1 MTIKN
6 STKLFTLFFL
16 IVFSWISC
24 STTQSVSTL
33 PTKQDAL
40 VPIIKEYE
48 ALEKEIKEAYIAP
61 WPNLSEDK
69 FQHELAGYTKTL
81 NKLEKIDANL
91 LTASA
96 KINHNL
102 LQLILKDRIYRLN
115 FESHLF
121 PLNSEGGFLAGVVYG
136 IQNQRVESEED
147 FEKFQS
153 KLKALPS
160 YFHTRMD
167 QMQIGQVKGKSS
179 PKLVVENCIKLIDGV
194 LNTPRD
200 QLFFLNPV
208 KGNVDRTK
216 TVSTLLDKKILP
228 AYREFRAF
236 LAYEYLGKA
245 PQKVG
250 ISAITDGKAFYEQR
264 VKFFTTFDISPKE
277 VFDIGQ
283 AEVKRIRAEMQQI
296 IDGLG
301 FQGTFSEFLAFLRT
315 DPQFYPKTP
324 EALLQKAAWITTEMQ
339 GKLPLY
345 FGKLPRMPLT
355 VTPVPAA
362 LAPNYTGGRYSPGSY
377 ANKKSGQY
385 WVNTY
390 KLESRPYYVLP
401 ALSLHEGVPGHHL
414 QMMLAAEMD
423 NIPNFRQRTYLSAFG
438 EGWGLYSE
446 FLGKEA
452 GMYKTP
458 YEDFGRLTYEMWR
471 ACRLV
476 VDPGMH
482 YMDWTREKAVQF
494 MSENTALSL
503 HEVNTEIDRYIG
515 WPGQAVSYKIGELK
529 IRELRKL
536 AETELGDKFVIATFH
551 DKILENGS
559 VPLST
564 LTEIIKAYIKIEKA
578 KN

>member
-1 MTIKN
+1 MQKLIISLLFGCLFWLSCNTTKSTIATN
-6 STKLFTLFFL
+6 
-16 IVFSWISC
+16 
-24 STTQSVSTL
+24 L
-33 PTKQDAL
+33 PTDNIST
-40 VPIIKEYE
+40 IINDYE
-48 ALEKEIKEAYIAP
+48 ALGKQISEEYAAP
-61 WPNLSEDK
+61 WPNLSAEK
-69 FQHELAGYTKTL
+69 SKQALAGYTKILTRL
-81 NKLEKIDANL
+81 AEIDVHK
-91 LTASA
+91 LTASD

-102 LQLILKDRIYRLN
+102 LQLILKDRIYLLD

-121 PLNSEGGFLAGVVYG
+121 PLNSEGGFLAGVVYSL
-136 IQNQRVESEED
+136 QNQQVTNEED
-147 FEKFQS
+147 FERFQT
-153 KLKALPS
+153 KLNALPA
-160 YFHTRMD
+160 YFQTRMD
-167 QMQIGQVKGKSS
+167 QMQIGQAKGKSS

-194 LNTPRD
+194 LNTPKED
-200 QLFFLNPV
+200 LFFLNAV
-208 KGNVDRTK
+208 KGNAGRT
-216 TVSTLLDKKILP
+216 TVVSDLLDHKILP
-228 AYREFRAF
+228 AYREFRSF
-236 LAYEYLGKA
+236 LAYEYLGNA

-250 ISAITDGKAFYEQR
+250 ITGITDGKAFYEQR
-264 VKFFTTFDISPKE
+264 VQFFTTFDISPKE

-283 AEVKRIRAEMQQI
+283 AEVKRIRGEMQQI
-296 IDGLG
+296 IDELG
-301 FQGTFSEFLAFLRT
+301 FKGSFADFLVFLRT

-324 EALLQKAAWITTEMQ
+324 KALLQQAAWITSEMQ
-339 GKLPLY
+339 GKLPQY

-377 ANKKSGQY
+377 AGKKSGEY

-414 QMMLAAEMD
+414 QMMLSAEME
-423 NIPNFRQRTYLSAFG
+423 NIPTFRQQTYLSAFG
-438 EGWGLYSE
+438 EGWGLYAE

-482 YMDWTREKAVQF
+482 YMDWTRAQAVQF

-515 WPGQAVSYKIGELK
+515 WPAQAVSYKIGELK

-536 AETELGDKFVIATFH
+536 AESELGSKFDLAAFH

-564 LTEIIKAYIKIEKA
+564 LETIIQQYITLAKA

>member
-1 MTIKN
+1 M
-6 STKLFTLFFL
+6 KLKIIPLLLLFSL
-16 IVFSWISC
+16 SWLNC
-24 STTQSVSTL
+24 STTQPLAT
-33 PTKQDAL
+33 TKTITKDDIATIIQD
-40 VPIIKEYE
+40 YE
-48 ALEKEIKEAYIAP
+48 ALGKQLNEEFAAP
-61 WPNLSEDK
+61 WSNLSKEK
-69 FQHELAGYTKTL
+69 FAKELAGYTKILTRL
-81 NKLEKIDANL
+81 EQVEANKLVPSD
-91 LTASA
+91 

-102 LQLILKDRIYRLN
+102 LQLVLKDRVFHLA

-136 IQNQRVESEED
+136 IQNQRVTNEED
-147 FEKFQS
+147 FDKFQA
-153 KLKALPS
+153 KLSALPA
-160 YFHTRMD
+160 YFQTRMY
-167 QMQIGQVKGKSS
+167 QMQVGQAQGKSS

-194 LNTPRD
+194 LNTPKAE
-200 QLFFLNPV
+200 LFFLNAV
-208 KGNVDRTK
+208 KGQPDK
-216 TVSTLLDKKILP
+216 TTTILKIIETKILP
-228 AYREFRAF
+228 AYKEFRAF
-236 LAYEYLGKA
+236 LAYEYLANA

-250 ISAITDGKAFYEQR
+250 ITGITDGKAYYEQR

-283 AEVKRIRAEMQQI
+283 SEVKRIKAEMQQI
-296 IDGLG
+296 INSLNFDGS
-301 FQGTFSEFLAFLRT
+301 FTDFLTFLRT
-315 DPQFYPKTP
+315 DPQFYPATP
-324 EALLQKAAWITTEMQ
+324 KALLQQAAWITTEMQ
-339 GKLPLY
+339 GKLPQY

-377 ANKKSGQY
+377 EGKKPGEY

-414 QMMLAAEMD
+414 QMMLAAEME
-423 NIPNFRQRTYLSAFG
+423 NIPNFRQQTYLSAFG
-438 EGWGLYSE
+438 EGWGLYAE

-482 YMDWTREKAVQF
+482 YMDWTREEAVKF

-536 AETELGDKFVIATFH
+536 AETELGSKFDLASFH
-551 DKILENGS
+551 DTILENGS

-564 LTEIIKAYIKIEKA
+564 LTEIIKTYIQKEKT
-578 KN
+578 

>member
-1 MTIKN
+1 MQKITIPF
-6 STKLFTLFFL
+6 LFYCLFWL
-16 IVFSWISC
+16 SC
-24 STTQSVSTL
+24 STPQSALPIAISTNNIDEII
-33 PTKQDAL
+33 QD
-40 VPIIKEYE
+40 YE
-48 ALEKEIKEAYIAP
+48 ALGEQINEEFAAP
-61 WPNLSEDK
+61 WPNLSEEK
-69 FQHELAGYTKTL
+69 SKKELTEYTKIL
-81 NKLEKIDANL
+81 ARLEQIDDGQLAD
-91 LTASA
+91 AD

-102 LQLILKDRIYRLN
+102 LSLVLKDRIYRLG

-136 IQNQRVESEED
+136 LQNQRVSNEED
-147 FEKFQS
+147 FERFKTKLTTLPAYFQ
-153 KLKALPS
+153 
-160 YFHTRMD
+160 TRMY
-167 QMQIGQVKGKSS
+167 QMQVGQTKGKSS

-194 LNTPRD
+194 LNTPKEE
-200 QLFFLNPV
+200 LFFLNAV
-208 KGNVDRTK
+208 KGQPERT
-216 TVSTLLDKKILP
+216 TAVLEILDAKILP

-236 LAYEYLGKA
+236 LAYEYLAKA
-245 PQKVG
+245 PEKVG
-250 ISAITDGKAFYEQR
+250 IAGITDGKTYYEQR

-283 AEVKRIRAEMQQI
+283 AEVKRIRTEMQQI

-301 FQGTFSEFLAFLRT
+301 FEGSFADFLVFLRT

-324 EALLQKAAWITTEMQ
+324 KALLQQAAWITIEMQ
-339 GKLPLY
+339 GKLPQY
-345 FGKLPRMPLT
+345 FGKLPRLPLT

-377 ANKKSGQY
+377 ARKKAGEY

-414 QMMLAAEMD
+414 QMMLAAEME
-423 NIPNFRQRTYLSAFG
+423 NIPKFRQRTYLSAFG

-446 FLGKEA
+446 YLGKEA

-515 WPGQAVSYKIGELK
+515 WPAQAVSYKIGELK

-536 AETELGDKFVIATFH
+536 AEAELGSKFDLAAFH

-564 LTEIIKAYIKIEKA
+564 LEAIIQLYIIVAKA

>member
-1 MTIKN
+1 MQKITIPL
-6 STKLFTLFFL
+6 LFSCLFWL
-16 IVFSWISC
+16 SC
-24 STTQSVSTL
+24 STTLPVSL
-33 PTKQDAL
+33 PTTIPTNNIATIIQD
-40 VPIIKEYE
+40 YE
-48 ALEKEIKEAYIAP
+48 ALGQQINEEFAAP
-61 WPNLSEDK
+61 WPNLSEEK
-69 FQHELAGYTKTL
+69 FKKKLDGYTKILTQ
-81 NKLEKIDANL
+81 LEQIEENQLAN
-91 LTASA
+91 SD

-102 LQLILKDRIYRLN
+102 LHLVLKDRIYLLD

-136 IQNQRVESEED
+136 LQNQRVSNEED
-147 FEKFQS
+147 FERFKTKLTTLPAYFQ
-153 KLKALPS
+153 
-160 YFHTRMD
+160 TRMD
-167 QMQIGQVKGKSS
+167 QMQIGQAKGKSS

-194 LNTPRD
+194 LNTPKAE
-200 QLFFLNPV
+200 LFFLNAV
-208 KGNVDRTK
+208 KGHPERAT
-216 TVSTLLDKKILP
+216 TVLEILETKILP

-236 LAYEYLGKA
+236 LAYEYLAKA
-245 PQKVG
+245 PEKVG
-250 ISAITDGKAFYEQR
+250 IADITDGKTYYEQR

-283 AEVKRIRAEMQQI
+283 AEVKRIRTEMQQI
-296 IDGLG
+296 IDKLG
-301 FQGTFSEFLAFLRT
+301 FEGSFADFLVFLRT

-324 EALLQKAAWITTEMQ
+324 KALLQQAAWITIEMQ
-339 GKLPLY
+339 GKLPQY
-345 FGKLPRMPLT
+345 FGKLPRMSLS
-355 VTPVPAA
+355 VKPVPAA

-377 ANKKSGQY
+377 AGKKSGEY

-414 QMMLAAEMD
+414 QMMLAAEME
-423 NIPNFRQRTYLSAFG
+423 NIPAFRQRTYLSAFG

-446 FLGKEA
+446 YLGKEA

-515 WPGQAVSYKIGELK
+515 WPAQAVSYKIGELK

-536 AETELGDKFVIATFH
+536 AEAELGSKFDLAAFH

-564 LTEIIKAYIKIEKA
+564 LEAIIQQYITLEKTR
-578 KN
+578 N

>member
-1 MTIKN
+1 L
-6 STKLFTLFFL
+6 S
-16 IVFSWISC
+16 
-24 STTQSVSTL
+24 
-33 PTKQDAL
+33 L
-40 VPIIKEYE
+40 V
-48 ALEKEIKEAYIAP
+48 
-61 WPNLSEDK
+61 
-69 FQHELAGYTKTL
+69 
-81 NKLEKIDANL
+81 
-91 LTASA
+91 
-96 KINHNL
+96 
-102 LQLILKDRIYRLN
+102 LKDKIYRLG

-136 IQNQRVESEED
+136 LQNQRVSNDEG
-147 FEKFQS
+147 FEKFKN
-153 KLKALPS
+153 KLTTLPA
-160 YFHTRMD
+160 YFQTRMY
-167 QMQIGQVKGKSS
+167 QMQVGQTKGKSS

-194 LNTPRD
+194 LNTPKEE
-200 QLFFLNPV
+200 LFFLNAV
-208 KGNVDRTK
+208 KGQPERT
-216 TVSTLLDKKILP
+216 TAVLEILDAKILP

-236 LAYEYLGKA
+236 LAYEYLAKA
-245 PQKVG
+245 PEKVG
-250 ISAITDGKAFYEQR
+250 IAGITDGKTYYEQR

-283 AEVKRIRAEMQQI
+283 AEVKRIRTEMQLI
-296 IDGLG
+296 IEELG
-301 FQGTFSEFLAFLRT
+301 FEGSFADFLVFLRT

-324 EALLQKAAWITTEMQ
+324 KALLQQAAWITIEMQ
-339 GKLPLY
+339 GKLPQY
-345 FGKLPRMPLT
+345 FGKLPRLPLT

-377 ANKKSGQY
+377 ARKKAGEY

-414 QMMLAAEMD
+414 QMMLAAEME
-423 NIPNFRQRTYLSAFG
+423 NIPKFRQRTYLSAFG

-446 FLGKEA
+446 YLGKEA

-515 WPGQAVSYKIGELK
+515 WPAQAVSYKIGELK

-536 AETELGDKFVIATFH
+536 AEVELGSKFDLAAFH

-564 LTEIIKAYIKIEKA
+564 LEAIIQQYIIVEKA

>member
-1 MTIKN
+1 MQKIAI
-6 STKLFTLFFL
+6 S
-16 IVFSWISC
+16 IVFCCLFWLSC
-24 STTQSVSTL
+24 STTQPISL
-33 PTKQDAL
+33 PTAIPVDNIGNIIQD
-40 VPIIKEYE
+40 YE
-48 ALEKEIKEAYIAP
+48 ALGQQINEEFAAP
-61 WPNLSEDK
+61 WPNLSEEK
-69 FQHELAGYTKTL
+69 FKKELAEYTKIL
-81 NKLEKIDANL
+81 ARLEQIEDSQLADAD
-91 LTASA
+91 

-102 LQLILKDRIYRLN
+102 LSLVLKDKIYRLG

-136 IQNQRVESEED
+136 LQNQRVSNDEG
-147 FEKFQS
+147 FEKFKN
-153 KLKALPS
+153 KLTTLPA
-160 YFHTRMD
+160 YFQTRMY
-167 QMQIGQVKGKSS
+167 QMQVGQTKGKSS

-194 LNTPRD
+194 LNTPKEE
-200 QLFFLNPV
+200 LFFLNAV
-208 KGNVDRTK
+208 KGQPERT
-216 TVSTLLDKKILP
+216 TAVLEILDAKILP

-236 LAYEYLGKA
+236 LAYEYLAKA
-245 PQKVG
+245 PEKVG
-250 ISAITDGKAFYEQR
+250 IAGITDGKTYYEQR

-283 AEVKRIRAEMQQI
+283 AEVKRIRTEMQLI
-296 IDGLG
+296 IEELG
-301 FQGTFSEFLAFLRT
+301 FEGSFADFLVFLRT

-324 EALLQKAAWITTEMQ
+324 KALLQQAAWITIEMQ
-339 GKLPLY
+339 GKLPQY
-345 FGKLPRMPLT
+345 FGKLPRLPLT

-377 ANKKSGQY
+377 ARKKAGEY

-414 QMMLAAEMD
+414 QMMLAAEME
-423 NIPNFRQRTYLSAFG
+423 NIPKFRQRTYLSAFG

-446 FLGKEA
+446 YLGKEA

-515 WPGQAVSYKIGELK
+515 WPAQAVSYKIGELK

-536 AETELGDKFVIATFH
+536 AEVELGSKFDLAAFH

-564 LTEIIKAYIKIEKA
+564 LEAIIQQYIIVEKA

>member
-1 MTIKN
+1 MQKITT
-6 STKLFTLFFL
+6 SFLFCCLFWL
-16 IVFSWISC
+16 SC
-24 STTQSVSTL
+24 STPQAAL
-33 PTKQDAL
+33 PT
-40 VPIIKEYE
+40 VTPISNIGNVIKDYE
-48 ALEKEIKEAYIAP
+48 ALAQQINEEFSAP
-61 WPNLSEDK
+61 WPNLSAKK
-69 FQHELAGYTKTL
+69 FKKELVEYTKIL
-81 NKLEKIDANL
+81 ARLEQIEDSQLADAD
-91 LTASA
+91 

-102 LQLILKDRIYRLN
+102 LSLVLKDRIYHLG

-121 PLNSEGGFLAGVVYG
+121 PLNSEGGFLAGIVYG
-136 IQNQRVESEED
+136 LQNQRVNNDAD
-147 FEKFQS
+147 FDKFQA
-153 KLKALPS
+153 KLNALPA
-160 YFHTRMD
+160 YFQTRMD
-167 QMQIGQVKGKSS
+167 QMQVGQAKGKSS

-194 LNTPRD
+194 LNTPKEE
-200 QLFFLNPV
+200 LFFLNAV
-208 KGNVDRTK
+208 KGNEDRTII
-216 TVSTLLDKKILP
+216 VSDLLDKKILP
-228 AYREFRAF
+228 AYREFRSF
-236 LAYEYLGKA
+236 LAYEYLGNA

-250 ISAITDGKAFYEQR
+250 ITSITDGKAFYEQR

-283 AEVKRIRAEMQQI
+283 AEVKRIRTEMQQI
-296 IDGLG
+296 INELG
-301 FQGTFSEFLAFLRT
+301 FKGSFADFLAFLRT
-315 DPQFYPKTP
+315 DSQFYPKTP
-324 EALLQKAAWITTEMQ
+324 KALLQQAAWITIEMQ
-339 GKLPLY
+339 GKLPQY

-377 ANKKSGQY
+377 AGKKPGEY

-414 QMMLAAEMD
+414 QMMLAAEMEH
-423 NIPNFRQRTYLSAFG
+423 IPNFRQQTYLSAFG
-438 EGWGLYSE
+438 EGWGLYAE

-482 YMDWTREKAVQF
+482 YMDWTRAQAVKF
-494 MSENTALSL
+494 MTENTALSL

-515 WPGQAVSYKIGELK
+515 WPAQAVSYKIGELK

-536 AETELGDKFVIATFH
+536 AEAELGSKFDLAAFH

-564 LTEIIKAYIKIEKA
+564 LEAIIQQYIIVEKA

>member
-1 MTIKN
+1 MQKITIPF
-6 STKLFTLFFL
+6 LFYCLFWL
-16 IVFSWISC
+16 SC
-24 STTQSVSTL
+24 STPQAAL
-33 PTKQDAL
+33 PTAIPTDNIND
-40 VPIIKEYE
+40 IIKDYE
-48 ALEKEIKEAYIAP
+48 TLGQQINKEFAAP
-61 WPNLSEDK
+61 WTNLSEEK
-69 FQHELAGYTKTL
+69 FKKELAEYTKILTR
-81 NKLEKIDANL
+81 LERIDDNQLVNAD
-91 LTASA
+91 

-102 LQLILKDRIYRLN
+102 LSLILTDRIYHLN

-136 IQNQRVESEED
+136 LQNQRVNNEED
-147 FEKFQS
+147 FDRFKEKLTNLPAYFQ
-153 KLKALPS
+153 
-160 YFHTRMD
+160 TRMD
-167 QMQIGQVKGKSS
+167 QMQIGQAKGKSS

-194 LNTPRD
+194 LNTPKEE
-200 QLFFLNPV
+200 LFFLNAV
-208 KGNVDRTK
+208 KGQPERT
-216 TVSTLLDKKILP
+216 TAVLEILDTKILP

-236 LAYEYLGKA
+236 LAYEYLAKA
-245 PQKVG
+245 PEKVG
-250 ISAITDGKAFYEQR
+250 ITGITDGKAYYEQR
-264 VKFFTTFDISPKE
+264 IKFFTTFDISPKE

-283 AEVKRIRAEMQQI
+283 VEVKRIRAEMQQI
-296 IDGLG
+296 IDELKFKGS
-301 FQGTFSEFLAFLRT
+301 FADFLVFLRT
-315 DPQFYPKTP
+315 DSQFYPKTP
-324 EALLQKAAWITTEMQ
+324 EALLQQAAWITIEMQ
-339 GKLPLY
+339 GKLPQY
-345 FGKLPRMPLT
+345 FGKMPRMPLT

-377 ANKKSGQY
+377 AGKKAGEY

-414 QMMLAAEMD
+414 QMMLAAEME
-423 NIPNFRQRTYLSAFG
+423 NIPAFRQRTYLSAFG
-438 EGWGLYSE
+438 EGWGLYAE
-446 FLGKEA
+446 YLGKEA

-482 YMDWTREKAVQF
+482 YMGWTREQAVQF

-515 WPGQAVSYKIGELK
+515 WPAQAVSYKIGELK

-536 AETELGDKFVIATFH
+536 AEAELGSKFNLATFH

-564 LTEIIKAYIKIEKA
+564 LEAIIQQYISIEKA

>member
-1 MTIKN
+1 MQKTAI
-6 STKLFTLFFL
+6 FL
-16 IVFSWISC
+16 LVSC
-24 STTQSVSTL
+24 LCLMSCNTTQSL
-33 PTKQDAL
+33 TK
-40 VPIIKEYE
+40 VPSDSISIIIEDYEKLGKKLRKEF
-48 ALEKEIKEAYIAP
+48 AAP
-61 WPNLSEDK
+61 WPNLSKEK
-69 FQHELAGYTKTL
+69 FQKEQEGYKTL
-81 NKLEKIDANL
+81 MTRIEKIEESKLSKTDR
-91 LTASA
+91 
-96 KINHNL
+96 INHDL
-102 LQLILKDRIYRLN
+102 LKLVLQDRIYQLS
-115 FESHLF
+115 FENHLF
-121 PLNSEGGFLAGVVYG
+121 PLNSEGGFLAGVVYST
-136 IQNQRVESEED
+136 QNQRVSNEED
-147 FEKFQS
+147 FQKFQD
-153 KLKALPS
+153 KLNALPV
-160 YFHTRMD
+160 YFQTRID
-167 QMQIGQVKGKSS
+167 QMQIGQAKGKSS

-194 LNTPRD
+194 LNTPTD
-200 QLFFLNPV
+200 QLFFLNAV
-208 KGNVDRTK
+208 KSDTEK
-216 TVSTLLDKKILP
+216 TAIIQTILDKKVLP

-236 LAYEYLGKA
+236 LAYEYLGNA

-250 ISAITDGKAFYEQR
+250 IVGIKDGKAYYEQR

-296 IDGLG
+296 IDKVEFEGS
-301 FQGTFSEFLAFLRT
+301 FADFLAFLRT
-315 DPQFYPKTP
+315 DPQFYPATP
-324 EALLQKAAWITTEMQ
+324 EALLQKAAWITIEMQ
-339 GKLPLY
+339 GKLPQY

-377 ANKKSGQY
+377 KGKKSGEY
-385 WVNTY
+385 WVNTF

-414 QMMLAAEMD
+414 QMMLAAEME
-423 NIPNFRQRTYLSAFG
+423 NIPAFRQRTYLSAFG

-452 GMYKTP
+452 GMYKNP

-482 YMDWTREKAVQF
+482 YMDWTREDAVKF

-515 WPGQAVSYKIGELK
+515 WPAQAVSYKIGELK

-536 AETELGDKFVIATFH
+536 AEQELGDKFDISVFH
-551 DKILENGS
+551 DKVLENGS

-564 LTEIIKAYIKIEKA
+564 LEAIIKEYIHIEKA
-578 KN
+578 KNN